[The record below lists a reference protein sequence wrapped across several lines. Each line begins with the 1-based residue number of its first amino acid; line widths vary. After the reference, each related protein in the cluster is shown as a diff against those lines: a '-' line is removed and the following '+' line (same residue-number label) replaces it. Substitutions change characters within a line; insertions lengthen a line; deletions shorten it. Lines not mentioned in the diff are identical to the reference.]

1 MSGLPTT
8 ALVTRAA
15 SPRAVRS
22 YIEFRSGIDQ
32 RVLRVFA
39 SKALRRSLRDG
50 GKVNL
55 EVLWGHTAKALAAP
69 QGRVDQPAL
78 KPSDIHRA
86 IMQGLPGEALYVSSA
101 MAFDSMGRRRPGVK
115 LYRARAWRGGPV
127 QFDPL
132 DAAASVAGPKGW
144 RFNDLSTEI
153 LYTAEVEALAILE
166 VAVRPGWETIQQVL
180 VATIE
185 IPDGAVV
192 SLEDLG
198 IVLPRNWNARP
209 VADDSRVVAR
219 EFLSAVGRMPAG
231 SARPAGLRV
240 PSVRMRALRG

>member
-101 MAFDSMGRRRPGVK
+101 MAFDSMGEALPFFELSAKTAK
-115 LYRARAWRGGPV
+115 LKIGELLGPHQGEMALRIGRVLTVAAEALGSLDAARAFLRTPNFALGGALPRELLKTAEGEQLVLSELQTQAAGGPV
-127 QFDPL
+127 
-132 DAAASVAGPKGW
+132 
-144 RFNDLSTEI
+144 
-153 LYTAEVEALAILE
+153 
-166 VAVRPGWETIQQVL
+166 
-180 VATIE
+180 
-185 IPDGAVV
+185 
-192 SLEDLG
+192 
-198 IVLPRNWNARP
+198 
-209 VADDSRVVAR
+209 
-219 EFLSAVGRMPAG
+219 
-231 SARPAGLRV
+231 
-240 PSVRMRALRG
+240 